1 MRRYNIA
8 LLFACSF
15 LFAQCSLFDKFKN
28 KDDDGD
34 VPADTEEE
42 GSYTSHWYYS
52 YEAVDRITFETAG
65 LGSADEFTPYA
76 VAALGDTLFVSNVA
90 GTPTVIL
97 FDKEKKSPISVVSE
111 WTVNGGT
118 KGFGSRI
125 EAIVPA
131 GERLYVVEQASRIH
145 VFGLP
150 ELNYITCIGNGSWGG
165 PVFQS
170 QAVAVKNGM
179 IYSRDKGGTVSLYK
193 ESDATAENYEKVQRY
208 KIVAAMPGVGANNG
222 FNAHYMEFDADGK
235 IMLTDYEGMAIRMLD
250 PSLVTDDMKNYTSID
265 KEDRKLLTET
275 FKPRVFASLDGRLY
289 VTGNNGAI
297 NIYDNERKEWVKALK
312 SVKGF
317 AFGNPERVYA
327 DGDMLWVSDINKK
340 TLVKMGVFKNE
351 IREYSEAGPDVVEV
365 AKAVSY
371 GEEPET
377 FYVNITTHEVVEPLG
392 E

>member
-8 LLFACSF
+8 LLFVGSL

-34 VPADTEEE
+34 TPADTEE

-52 YEAVDRITFETAG
+52 YEAVDQITFETMG
-65 LGSADEFTPYA
+65 LGSADEFDPYVVA
-76 VAALGDTLFVSNVA
+76 VLGDTLFVSNAA
-90 GTPTVIL
+90 GTHALIA
-97 FDKEKKSPISVVSE
+97 FSKEKRSPIAVIDG
-111 WTVNGGT
+111 WAVNGQA
-118 KGFGSRI
+118 KGFTSRI

-150 ELNYITCIGNGSWGG
+150 ELDYITCIGNGSWGG

-170 QAVAVKNGM
+170 QAVAVKDGM
-179 IYSRDKGGTVSLYK
+179 IYSRDKSGTVSLYK

-222 FNAHYMEFDADGK
+222 FNPHYMEFGSDGK
-235 IMLTDYEGMAIRMLD
+235 IMLTDYEGMAIRTLD
-250 PSLVTDDMKNYTSID
+250 PSLVTDGMKNGTSID
-265 KEDRKLLTET
+265 MEERKLPTDT

-297 NIYDNERKEWVKALK
+297 NIYDTERKEWVKMLK

-317 AFGNPERVYA
+317 AFDNPERVCA
-327 DGDMLWVSDINKK
+327 DGDILWVSDYNKK
-340 TLVKMGVFKNE
+340 ILVKMGVFKNE
-351 IREYSEAGPDVVEV
+351 IREYSEAGPDMVEV
-365 AKAVSY
+365 ATAATY

-377 FYVNITTHEVVEPLG
+377 FYVNINTHEVVEPS
-392 E
+392 EE